1 MKRLNLIFLSFLVFF
16 VLNDSMAQTDSTFW
30 FGVPYVTP
38 DHVSETGGVIRLTTI
53 DREAQVTITR
63 PSSGSLIWEGVI
75 PAGETESVELPTTY
89 VHNNLTNRFW
99 DVRDSSSILIRSKS
113 PMGDMPP
120 EIKAYYEIA
129 RIDDSDT
136 SVYSNS
142 NNNPDIFSLKGKN
155 ALGYEFYVPFQT
167 YWNNHNFNNPGGA
180 YSSFVMVATED
191 NTTITVNSPQPVARN
206 ALNGG
211 GNYSANTNIP
221 ITLDRGESYKLTP
234 QRESSGS
241 DIISIDAADRL
252 RGTHIT
258 SDKPIA
264 VTTGDDSDQ
273 KQGAYDFVGDQL
285 VPLENIESDQVIGHE
300 YLVMR
305 GQVDGDNGG
314 ERFYVLA
321 TEDNTTFDVNVD
333 GVGTTTYNIAN
344 AGEQQVVPLPVGADY
359 AHVNAD
365 KPVYVFHVSGFG
377 DEIGGAVL
385 PTIDGCT
392 GSLDVSFVRSKEGA
406 NGDEFYL
413 NLMTKKEGINNF
425 HVVTDNG
432 GTTYDLNGSDFRQVP
447 GTDWYILD
455 QIDDNLFTDGEITPQ
470 KVTRVYNDSAVF
482 HLGMINGK
490 TTGGGCMYGYFSD
503 YIDAVSDALIVESGS
518 DIVSGCYGDTIQLR
532 ATGGID
538 YLWEPSSSTPSGY
551 LDDPTIAEPKAI
563 GLPPGLYK
571 YDAIINNPC
580 YGRDTIT
587 IFIEI
592 YENVDAFFEIS
603 SGIGCAPFDV
613 TVMNKSSGAND
624 FNWDWENDRNFDY
637 ITDSDS
643 TFVHTYRNQTSTDSV
658 YTMRLVALN
667 DSTICSD
674 EYERQLRVHPEIN
687 AGFDQDV
694 IQGCNPLEVNFTDTS
709 SGNTDPDGYEW
720 DLDDGSSSSSDTTLT
735 HTFLNNRNT
744 DTIYQVQLVTTSPEL
759 CRDTANQNITV
770 RSYLEAGFTVD
781 TVTGCS
787 PLEVNISHNS
797 KGDVDTAFWSF
808 TGTSGISFTDTTF
821 SRKASPPLTYFYDTA
836 TTQIDTVDIQ
846 LRVSN
851 GHCYDTLTRTVYVYP
866 EVTAEYTP
874 GDMDGCNPLPVSFTN
889 QSRYTGMTTN
899 DTTGLSYDWE
909 FGDGGT
915 SYRYNPPDHLF
926 DNINPSDTVYQVQL
940 TVTSPHGCQD
950 SASSQITVSPYIKAD
965 FKVEETNG
973 CSPFEVHFENT
984 SEGGIDNVYWDFDED
999 GNTDST
1005 ITDNYFT
1012 RAFYNGGTTPDTV
1025 QLRQIVEDED
1035 GCQDTVHRNII
1046 VYPHVTAAWQP
1057 LDTLACNP
1065 TEVAF
1070 RNQSEYVGTGDT
1082 TGLLYDWDFGDGSS
1096 SSLYEPDHSFAHT
1109 GDTTAVF
1116 PVSMRVSNPYGCAD
1130 TLADRVRVHPF
1141 VEADFTISTGAG
1153 CSPLEIQVNNYSS
1166 GGNYRWFWDDAHIPA
1181 ADTTG
1186 FAGGFTKTYTNTH
1199 GTIDTLQLTLIA
1211 DNGLGCSDT
1220 MKRRVVV
1227 YPEVTADY
1235 TPLDAL
1241 GCNPFELTF
1250 DNRSAYSNTADTS
1263 GLTYHWDFGDG
1274 LSTKDFE
1281 PTHTFVHA
1289 GDTTAH
1295 FATTLQAISPHNC
1308 RDTVVDTVDVHP
1320 YIDADFEVN
1329 KNSGCSPLNISI
1341 TDNST
1346 GGINQYYWFWDHDPS
1361 LTLSDADST
1370 TTTVGFPI
1378 TYINTSGSSQDKSL
1392 TLIVTNGH
1400 CYDTLQRE
1408 ITVHSSLNA
1417 RFTQDIIRGC
1427 NPLTVQFEGNNPTA
1441 GSFSWEFGDGASSNL
1456 EDPSHEFTNPA
1467 VRDTIYHV
1475 RYMASTPYGCTD
1487 TALQNITVY
1496 SRVRADFKIAQDEG
1510 CPPYDVTFDNTSTG
1524 NLNNTY
1530 QWSVDGGA
1538 VGSAPADT
1546 SDFSY
1551 TFTNQDPTLRYYDV
1565 QLRAENP
1572 HGCASVYGDTITVYH
1587 DVDADF
1593 GMSRVDGC
1601 SPLEID
1607 FSDQAS
1613 VPANT
1618 TYSWSFGDGAT
1629 SSATQPTHTFTNYDR
1644 VNDTSFTIDLEV
1656 ISPYNCRHDT
1666 SKSITVYHQPRAR
1679 FDIDTTASCPPLL
1692 TTMENQSIGHS
1703 HFEWRFG
1710 DGNTNTTDDVVTD
1723 YSYGGNNTNTVK
1735 NYNLEL
1741 YVESNRSCVDSTSLI
1756 LNVYPEV
1763 IADFTMDNPAD
1774 CHPHPVALTDNS
1786 QNADHYLWD
1795 FDDGSS
1801 SSQEDPIHRFVNT
1814 SGSDTTYDVQLIS
1827 SSAFQCRDT
1836 VTKPVEVYAQP
1847 NAQFTATP
1855 QLQKWPENRVFIAN
1869 ATNSG
1874 PWDYKWDF
1882 GDGQKFNARSP
1893 NYHDYDVWNSYT
1905 IGLEVQSTT
1914 SHCLDT
1920 ISKQV
1925 QILPPRTYANFAI
1938 DDPDGCE
1945 PHEVSFTGAE
1955 SPFVNQTN
1963 ETYEYSWDFGDGA
1976 TGKGRF
1982 PNHVYDSA
1990 GTYYVSLKAM
2000 GAGGSDV
2007 ATDTIQVFKVPE
2019 VDFDVDPKL
2028 VMLPDQIMHC
2038 FNYTNYAESYHWNFG
2053 DGGTSDKK
2061 NPEHVYEELGTYD
2074 VVLTASKDYQ
2084 GRSEVHTCVDSLRK
2098 EGLVQV
2104 EGKGYIE
2111 FPDAFTPSKS
2121 GPSEGYWDPEDTSN
2135 DIFHPIGE
2143 GVVEYKLEIFNKWG
2157 ERLFISEDFRTGW
2170 DGYFEGELMP
2180 QDVYIYKAEGKY
2192 SNGTTFEKMGNV
2204 TLLR

>member
-1 MKRLNLIFLSFLVFF
+1 MAPEITSGHPSSGGGGEPIYLRLSAMDLPA
-16 VLNDSMAQTDSTFW
+16 D
-30 FGVPYVTP
+30 
-38 DHVSETGGVIRLTTI
+38 
-53 DREAQVTITR
+53 VTITQ
-63 PSSGSLIWEGVI
+63 PANEFDPVTNPTGFKPINVSI
-75 PAGETESVELPTTY
+75 PANTSKTVDLTDSISYIENYPYDQVLQKGIHIESS
-89 VHNNLTNRFW
+89 NNIT
-99 DVRDSSSILIRSKS
+99 V
-113 PMGDMPP
+113 
-120 EIKAYYEIA
+120 YYEE
-129 RIDDSDT
+129 DE
-136 SVYSNS
+136 YY
-142 NNNPDIFSLKGKN
+142 NPDIFALKGEN
-155 ALGYEFYVPFQT
+155 ALGKVFFTPFQNT
-167 YWNNHNFNNPGGA
+167 FDNDLGYDPDPLSA
-180 YSSFVMVATED
+180 IDIVATSD
-191 NTTITVNSPQPVARN
+191 GTQVRITPSQDVAKF
-206 ALNGG
+206 GG
-211 GNYSANTNIP
+211 GVYPAGTP
-221 ITLDRGESYKLTP
+221 FLTP
-234 QRESSGS
+234 VLDKGETFSVVAAGNTGPEHLLGSKLEVISGEN
-241 DIISIDAADRL
+241 
-252 RGTHIT
+252 
-258 SDKPIA
+258 IA
-264 VTTGDDSDQ
+264 VTISDDSDAHPN
-273 KQGAYDFVGDQL
+273 GCRDLNGDQM
-285 VPLENIESDQVIGHE
+285 VPAGVAGHE
-300 YLVMR
+300 YIVMK
-305 GQVDGDNGG
+305 GKLSSGEGAYVVPTQDGTEIFVDGTSQG
-314 ERFYVLA
+314 
-321 TEDNTTFDVNVD
+321 TFDAGQYFVQSITN
-333 GVGTTTYNIAN
+333 N
-344 AGEQQVVPLPVGADY
+344 ATHIRGS
-359 AHVNAD
+359 
-365 KPVYVFHVSGFG
+365 KPVYVYHLTGFG
-377 DEIGGAVL
+377 CEMGGAVL

-392 GSLDVSFVRSKEGA
+392 GSIEVSFYRS
-406 NGDEFYL
+406 NDQDFYL
-413 NLMTKKEGINNF
+413 NLMVRDGAQDDFYFEYE
-425 HVVTDNG
+425 D
-432 GTTYDLNGSDFRQVP
+432 GSTHHLDPNKFEQVP
-447 GTDWYILD
+447 GKPNWYVLK
-455 QIDDNLFTDGEITPQ
+455 NNEKLFTDDKTGGVPLDE
-470 KVTRVYNDSAVF
+470 VTKVYNTEDVF
-482 HLGMINGK
+482 HLGLINGGS
-490 TTGGGCMYGYFSD
+490 TTGCKYGYFSD
-503 YIDAVSDALIVESGS
+503 FVENRGLAQDVATAS
-518 DIVSGCYGDTIQLR
+518 DISPGNCQGDTIQLL
-532 ATGGID
+532 ATGGLTYEWTPPD
-538 YLWEPSSSTPSGY
+538 YLSDNY
-551 LDDPTIAEPKAI
+551 IANPKA
-563 GLPPGLYK
+563 LPPVGVHDY
-571 YDAIINNPC
+571 YVEMTRAC
-580 YGRDTIT
+580 YADTSIRVRL
-587 IFIEI
+587 EVV
-592 YENVDAFFEIS
+592 ENVDAFFQVDQS
-603 SGIGCAPFDV
+603 MGCAPHEVKIANQTTGADDYDWDY
-613 TVMNKSSGAND
+613 TYDKSVDSHN
-624 FNWDWENDRNFDY
+624 
-637 ITDSDS
+637 SDS
-643 TFVHTYRNQTSTDSV
+643 IHYYTYPNTTNSDTV
-658 YTMRLVALN
+658 YQLRLVAN
-667 DSTICSD
+667 NSSGCVD
-674 EYERQLRVHPEIN
+674 EFQRDVRVYPEIN
-687 AGFDQDV
+687 ASFDQNTT
-694 IQGCNPLEVNFTDTS
+694 IGCNPLDVSFNNTS
-709 SGNTDPDGYEW
+709 SGNLDTYTWDFGDGA
-720 DLDDGSSSSSDTTLT
+720 SSSQTSPQ
-735 HTFLNNRNT
+735 HQYINNKNT
-744 DTIYQVQLVTTSPEL
+744 DTTYNVEMVATSPYH
-759 CRDTANQNITV
+759 CKDTAYENITV
-770 RSYLEAGFTVD
+770 RSYIDAGFTVD
-781 TVTGCS
+781 TVAGCS
-787 PLEVNISHNS
+787 PLPLSISHDS
-797 KGDVDTAFWSF
+797 HGDVDTAFWSF
-808 TGTSGISFTDTTF
+808 TGTSGMSFSDTTY

-909 FGDGGT
+909 FGDGGA
-915 SYRYNPPDHLF
+915 SHRYEPGHLF
-926 DNINPSDTVYQVQL
+926 DNINPADTVYQVQL

-984 SEGGIDNVYWDFDED
+984 SEGGIDSVYWDFDED
-999 GNTDST
+999 GHTDST

-1012 RAFYNGGTTPDTV
+1012 RTFQNTGTVPDTLR
-1025 QLRQIVEDED
+1025 LRQIVENED

-1065 TEVAF
+1065 AEVAF

-1082 TGLLYDWDFGDGSS
+1082 TGLLYDWDFGDGST

-1130 TLADRVRVHPF
+1130 TLVDRVRVHPF

-1250 DNRSAYSNTADTS
+1250 DNLSAYSNTADNS

-1281 PTHTFVHA
+1281 PTHTFLHS
-1289 GDTTAH
+1289 GDTTAL
-1295 FATTLQAISPHNC
+1295 FLTRLQAISPYNC
-1308 RDTVVDTVDVHP
+1308 RDTITDTVEVHP
-1320 YIDADFEVN
+1320 FIQADFEVDR
-1329 KNSGCSPLNISI
+1329 NSGCSPLNISI

-1417 RFTQDIIRGC
+1417 RFTQDTIRGC
-1427 NPLTVQFEGNNPTA
+1427 NPLTVQFEENNPTA

-1467 VRDTIYHV
+1467 VRDTIYRV

-1496 SRVRADFKIAQDEG
+1496 SKVRADFKIAQDEG

-1538 VGSAPADT
+1538 VGSAPTDT

-1593 GMSRVDGC
+1593 GMSRVEGC

-1703 HFEWRFG
+1703 SFEWRFG

-1827 SSAFQCRDT
+1827 SSAFQCKDT

-1869 ATNSG
+1869 ASNSG

-1882 GDGQKFNARSP
+1882 GDGQKYNARSP

-1963 ETYEYSWDFGDGA
+1963 ETYEYSWDFGDGT
-1976 TGKGRF
+1976 TGKGQF

-1990 GTYYVSLKAM
+1990 GTYYVSLKAT

-2074 VVLTASKDYQ
+2074 VVLTASQKYKGWD
-2084 GRSEVHTCVDSLRK
+2084 EIIHTCSDSLRK
-2098 EGLVQV
+2098 EDLVQV
-2104 EGKGYIE
+2104 EGKGFIQ
-2111 FPDAFTPSKS
+2111 FPDAFTPSRS
-2121 GPSEGYWDPEDTSN
+2121 GPSQGHWKPDDPTNQNN

-2157 ERLFISEDFRTGW
+2157 ERLFISDDFRIGW
-2170 DGYFEGELMP
+2170 DGYFEGELLP

-2192 SNGTTFEKMGNV
+2192 SNGSTFEKMGNV
-2204 TLLR
+2204 TLLHNFPVLDSENN